1 MLPTDEEK
9 NMVIKE
15 NDSEIDGQVPMTSLT
30 LPVSYVDELISIK
43 IISQEPHY
51 VVIRRL
57 LDTSS
62 LTKQS
67 KQKK

>member
-43 IISQEPHY
+43 IIPQEPHY
-51 VVIRRL
+51 AVIRRL

-67 KQKK
+67 RQKK